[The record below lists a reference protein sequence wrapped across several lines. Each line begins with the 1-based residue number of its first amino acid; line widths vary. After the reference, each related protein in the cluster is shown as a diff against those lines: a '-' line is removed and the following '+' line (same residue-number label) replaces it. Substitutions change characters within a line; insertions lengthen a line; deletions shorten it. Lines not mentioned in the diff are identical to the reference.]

1 MQELRILI
9 VGYILY
15 YIMYGL
21 KQILYS
27 NIDDYTFIHNHI
39 ITCPSLGDHI
49 LLCFRLF
56 SKRWFLS
63 SKTHLKI
70 KYIYFL
76 KETENND

>member
-1 MQELRILI
+1 MRELRILI

-27 NIDDYTFIHNHI
+27 KIDDYTFIHNHI
-39 ITCPSLGDHI
+39 ITCSSLEEHI

-56 SKRWFLS
+56 SKRWFPS
-63 SKTHLKI
+63 SKTHLKNKI
-70 KYIYFL
+70 YIFF
-76 KETENND
+76 KRNRK